1 MRALIASPEV
11 RRRQAG
17 LFLAAACATVLGCA
31 DTTGLAPAADEG
43 ALAAGDAAPLAW
55 RAPAAPGTMRDAVL
69 AWNDVITA
77 FFHPPI
83 FDPGQPPPADARGY
97 AMASVAMHDALNA
110 IDRRYEPYAYTGT
123 VARPVSGDAAIAAA
137 VHGVLAALGATY
149 ATSGPLDFVTA
160 QYADALAAI
169 PDGPEK
175 AAGVALGEAV
185 AAAVLAARAGDGS
198 AGPPASPYVSPGTP
212 GAFRPL
218 IPDPSATAIGGLAAL
233 QHWGNQRPFVL
244 SSVLPFRSRS
254 PYGAATVAEAVV
266 TPEYLADF
274 AEVKALG
281 GAVSERTAEQTEIGL
296 FWIESSALGWNRVA
310 RAVLERRP
318 QTAWRAA
325 RMLALVHLA
334 IADAYI
340 ANFDSKYHWDFWRPV
355 TAIRL
360 GNMNPATPGDPTWSV
375 NVEAIATPPVPEW
388 PSAHAMSGAA
398 AAEAIM
404 AVVPGTTRFTMTS
417 TTGTGEPRTYRSLDD
432 AVHDNNLSRIYIG
445 YHFRA
450 ATVEGARLGRL
461 LGRYVVEHALQP
473 VRGER

>member
-1 MRALIASPEV
+1 MRALTRSPEV
-11 RRRQAG
+11 RRRRVG
-17 LFLAAACATVLGCA
+17 LFLTAACTAALGCA
-31 DTTGLAPAADEG
+31 DTTGTAPAPDDL
-43 ALAAGDAAPLAW
+43 ALDADAAPLAW
-55 RAPAAPGTMRDAVL
+55 RAPATPGTMRDAVL

-83 FDPGQPPPADARGY
+83 FVPAQPPPADARGY
-97 AMASVAMHDALNA
+97 AMESVAMHDALNA
-110 IDRRYEPYAYTGT
+110 IDRRYEPYAYTAT
-123 VARPVSGDAAIAAA
+123 VARPVSGDAAVAAA

-149 ATSGPLDFVTA
+149 ATAGPLEFVNGR
-160 QYADALAAI
+160 YADALAAI

-185 AAAVLAARAGDGS
+185 AAAVLAARSGDGS
-198 AGPPASPYVSPGTP
+198 AGPPASPYVSAGTP

-218 IPDPSATAIGGLAAL
+218 IPNPSATAIAGLAAI
-233 QHWGNQRPFVL
+233 QNWGNQRPFVL
-244 SSVLPFRSRS
+244 PSVLPFRSSS
-254 PYGAATVAEAVV
+254 PYGAATLAEAVQ
-266 TPEYLADF
+266 TPEYLADY
-274 AEVKALG
+274 AETKAYG
-281 GAVSERTAEQTEIGL
+281 GAVSQRSAEQTEIGL

-310 RAVLERRP
+310 RSILDARP

-340 ANFDSKYHWDFWRPV
+340 ANFDSKYHWHFWRPV

-360 GNMNPATPGDPTWSV
+360 GNMDPATPGDPTWSV

-398 AAEAIM
+398 AAEVIEA
-404 AVVPGTTRFTMTS
+404 AVPGTTAFTMTS
-417 TTGTGEPRTYRSLDD
+417 TTGTGEPRTYRSLDE
-432 AVHDNNLSRIYIG
+432 AVADNNVSRVYIG

-450 ATVEGARLGRL
+450 ATVEGDRVGRL
-461 LGRYVVEHALQP
+461 LGRYVAEHALQP
-473 VRGER
+473 VRGTR